1 MAADKYSE
9 IVELVSR
16 IEVEGKS
23 VTAINDWRAE
33 EVDAMLL
40 ETKSKAKYLVE
51 ARPADTALITRL
63 AEKGPLL
70 DYGGPRLPLVI
81 VRFQG
86 NPDRSLRLDKPVD
99 ILGLSR
105 KGPQFDPD
113 SLYTTMPLT
122 EIKFI

>member
-1 MAADKYSE
+1 MAADKYSV

-51 ARPADTALITRL
+51 ARPADTA
-63 AEKGPLL
+63 L